1 MSHNIIKMNKLK
13 NLPISLFV
21 IVVLL
26 FSCKNNSQT
35 SDKNTSVDVISTT
48 AFKAKVAG
56 TDVQLVDVR
65 TPEEFSEGHLKN
77 SKNID
82 FKNDNFMAQMEKLD
96 KSKPLYLYCRSGN
109 RSGKASAK
117 LKEAGFTEIYDMK
130 GGFLAWSKENSEI
143 AK

>member
-1 MSHNIIKMNKLK
+1 MSNNIIKMNKLK

-35 SDKNTSVDVISTT
+35 SDKNTSVEVISTT

-130 GGFLAWSKENSEI
+130 GGFLAWSKENLEI